1 MPHIAL
7 QSPSL
12 SSSRL
17 PRFFQPGSVC
27 VTHLTL
33 HMGISCDKNPGLGCD
48 TLYEGF
54 GCTSTLAVKASRRVT
69 LKEKVR
75 LGKKT
80 LMADA

>member
-1 MPHIAL
+1 
-7 QSPSL
+7 
-12 SSSRL
+12 
-17 PRFFQPGSVC
+17 
-27 VTHLTL
+27 
-33 HMGISCDKNPGLGCD
+33 MGISCDKNPGLGCD